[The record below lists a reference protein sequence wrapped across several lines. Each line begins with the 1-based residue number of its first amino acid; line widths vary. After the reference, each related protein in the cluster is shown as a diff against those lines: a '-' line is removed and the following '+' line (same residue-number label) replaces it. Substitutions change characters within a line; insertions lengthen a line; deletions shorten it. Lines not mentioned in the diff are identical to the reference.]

1 MASDKKT
8 STAASR
14 SKKCFIATPLGTVGS
29 EIRKKAEGVIDS
41 VLRPVLEEDFKY
53 EVIVPHE
60 IDQLGSITQQIIIH
74 LLNDELVIANLT
86 GLNPNVMYELAVRH
100 AARKAVVCIAEEG
113 TVLPFDIAAER
124 IAFYDDKMA
133 GVNILKKKLA
143 GAIESA
149 EQEQEHDNPIYR
161 AKVGFEMQKVVV
173 EKGNSTENYILQEL
187 SSIRRMLIR
196 TSTEAKSQVS
206 FRSSD
211 VGEYLFSARRILK
224 LRVYSEEGADLNVIS
239 RKLSMKLSRVFSSEV
254 RGSLIDIS
262 VSEDNHSLNV
272 ILALR
277 RSIDPDDIVHL
288 IEAYNLKVEILEF

>member
-173 EKGNSTENYILQEL
+173 EKGNSTEDYILKRLDEIQSML
-187 SSIRRMLIR
+187 RR
-196 TSTEAKSQVS
+196 TEAHSQYRDRPFPAELYS
-206 FRSSD
+206 RPTS
-211 VGEYLFSARRILK
+211 RRLLK
-224 LRVYSEEGADLNVIS
+224 LRISSMNGEG
-239 RKLSMKLSRVFSSEV
+239 
-254 RGSLIDIS
+254 
-262 VSEDNHSLNV
+262 
-272 ILALR
+272 
-277 RSIDPDDIVHL
+277 IDPKRIQERLEVLCSPIARARLMDFSANKEGDS
-288 IEAYNLKVEILEF
+288 AYVEIDLRGALTALEISSCLEKEGLHVEPL

>member
-1 MASDKKT
+1 MAPDEKT
-8 STAASR
+8 STAANGSG
-14 SKKCFIATPLGTVGS
+14 SKKCFIVTPLGAVGS
-29 EIRKKAEGVIDS
+29 ETRKKAEGVIDS
-41 VLRPVLEEDFKY
+41 VLRPVLEKDFKY

-149 EQEQEHDNPIYR
+149 EQDQEHDNPIYR
-161 AKVGFEMQKVVV
+161 AKMGFEMQKVVV
-173 EKGNSTENYILQEL
+173 EKA
-187 SSIRRMLIR
+187 
-196 TSTEAKSQVS
+196 TSTEDYMFKMIEEMQSMLRRMDAFNQYY
-206 FRSSD
+206 RD
-211 VGEYLFSARRILK
+211 RPLSAELYGPATRR
-224 LRVYSEEGADLNVIS
+224 LRRLRIS
-239 RKLSMKLSRVFSSEV
+239 SMKKGEI
-254 RGSLIDIS
+254 IDRERIQERLDAIS
-262 VSEDNHSLNV
+262 PVGRARLMDFSLNMEGDSV
-272 ILALR
+272 DVAILLR
-277 RSIDPDDIVHL
+277 GPLNPYEIISSIERTGLH
-288 IEAYNLKVEILEF
+288 VEILD

>member
-1 MASDKKT
+1 MAPDEKT
-8 STAASR
+8 STAANGSG
-14 SKKCFIATPLGTVGS
+14 SKKCFIVTPLGAVGS
-29 EIRKKAEGVIDS
+29 ETRKKAEGVIDS
-41 VLRPVLEEDFKY
+41 VLRPVLEKDFKY

-149 EQEQEHDNPIYR
+149 EQDQEHDNPIYR
-161 AKVGFEMQKVVV
+161 AKMGFEMQKVVV
-173 EKGNSTENYILQEL
+173 EKA
-187 SSIRRMLIR
+187 
-196 TSTEAKSQVS
+196 TSTEDYMFKMIEEMQSMLRRMDAFNQYY
-206 FRSSD
+206 RD
-211 VGEYLFSARRILK
+211 RPLSAELYGPATRRL
-224 LRVYSEEGADLNVIS
+224 LRLRIS
-239 RKLSMKLSRVFSSEV
+239 SMKKGEI
-254 RGSLIDIS
+254 IDRERIQERLDAIS
-262 VSEDNHSLNV
+262 PIGRARLMDFSLNMEGDSV
-272 ILALR
+272 DVAILLR
-277 RSIDPDDIVHL
+277 GPLNPYEIISSIERTGLH
-288 IEAYNLKVEILEF
+288 VEILD

>member
-1 MASDKKT
+1 MAPDEKT
-8 STAASR
+8 STAANGSG
-14 SKKCFIATPLGTVGS
+14 SKKCFIVTPLGAVGS
-29 EIRKKAEGVIDS
+29 ETRKKAEGGIDS
-41 VLRPVLEEDFKY
+41 VLRPVLEKDFKY

-149 EQEQEHDNPIYR
+149 EQDQEHDNPIYR
-161 AKVGFEMQKVVV
+161 AKMGFEMQKVVV
-173 EKGNSTENYILQEL
+173 EKA
-187 SSIRRMLIR
+187 
-196 TSTEAKSQVS
+196 TSTEDYMFKMIEEMQSMLRRMDAFNQYY
-206 FRSSD
+206 RD
-211 VGEYLFSARRILK
+211 RPLSAELYGPATRRL
-224 LRVYSEEGADLNVIS
+224 LRLRIS
-239 RKLSMKLSRVFSSEV
+239 SMKKGEI
-254 RGSLIDIS
+254 IDRERIQERLDAIS
-262 VSEDNHSLNV
+262 PVGRARLMDFSLNMEGDSV
-272 ILALR
+272 DVAILLR
-277 RSIDPDDIVHL
+277 GPLNPYEIISSIERTGLH
-288 IEAYNLKVEILEF
+288 VEILD

>member
-14 SKKCFIATPLGTVGS
+14 SKKCFIATPLGAVGS
-29 EIRKKAEGVIDS
+29 ETRKKALGVIDS
-41 VLRPVLEEDFKY
+41 VLRPILEDDFEY

-60 IDQLGSITQQIIIH
+60 IDQLGSITEQIIIH
-74 LLNDELVIANLT
+74 LLHDDLVIANLT

-100 AARKAVVCIAEEG
+100 AAKKTVLCIAERD

-124 IAFYDDKMA
+124 TVFYDDNMA
-133 GVNILKKKLA
+133 GVNALKQELISKIAK
-143 GAIESA
+143 A
-149 EQEQEHDNPIYR
+149 EDDTNLDNPIYR
-161 AKVGFEMQKVVV
+161 AEASFKMQEVTK
-173 EKGNSTENYILQEL
+173 ENTAENYILQEL

-211 VGEYLFSARRILK
+211 VGEYPFSARRILK

-239 RKLSMKLSRVFSSEV
+239 RKLRMKLSRVFSSEV

>member
-1 MASDKKT
+1 MAPDEKT
-8 STAASR
+8 STAANGSG
-14 SKKCFIATPLGTVGS
+14 SKKCFIVTPLGAVGS
-29 EIRKKAEGVIDS
+29 ETRKKAEGVIDS
-41 VLRPVLEEDFKY
+41 VLRPVLEKDFKY

-149 EQEQEHDNPIYR
+149 EQDQEHDNPIYR
-161 AKVGFEMQKVVV
+161 AKMGFEMQKVVV
-173 EKGNSTENYILQEL
+173 EKA
-187 SSIRRMLIR
+187 
-196 TSTEAKSQVS
+196 TSTEDYMFKMIEEMQSMLRRMDAFNQYY
-206 FRSSD
+206 RD
-211 VGEYLFSARRILK
+211 RPLSAELYGPATRRL
-224 LRVYSEEGADLNVIS
+224 LRLRIS
-239 RKLSMKLSRVFSSEV
+239 SMKKGEI
-254 RGSLIDIS
+254 IDRERIQERLDAIS
-262 VSEDNHSLNV
+262 PVGRARLMDFSLNMEGDSV
-272 ILALR
+272 DVAILLR
-277 RSIDPDDIVHL
+277 GPLNPYEIISSIERTGLH
-288 IEAYNLKVEILEF
+288 VEILD

>member
-1 MASDKKT
+1 MAPDEKT
-8 STAASR
+8 STAANGSG
-14 SKKCFIATPLGTVGS
+14 SKKCFIVTPLGAVGS
-29 EIRKKAEGVIDS
+29 ETRKKAEGVIES
-41 VLRPVLEEDFKY
+41 VLRPVLEKDFKY

-149 EQEQEHDNPIYR
+149 EQDQEHDNPIYR
-161 AKVGFEMQKVVV
+161 AKMGFEMQKVVV
-173 EKGNSTENYILQEL
+173 EKA
-187 SSIRRMLIR
+187 
-196 TSTEAKSQVS
+196 TSTEDYMFKMIEEMQSMLRRMDAFNQYY
-206 FRSSD
+206 RD
-211 VGEYLFSARRILK
+211 RPLSAELYGPATRRL
-224 LRVYSEEGADLNVIS
+224 LRLRIS
-239 RKLSMKLSRVFSSEV
+239 SMKKGEI
-254 RGSLIDIS
+254 IDRERIQERLDAIS
-262 VSEDNHSLNV
+262 PVGRARLMDFSLNMEGDSV
-272 ILALR
+272 DVAILLR
-277 RSIDPDDIVHL
+277 GPLNPYEIISSIERTGLH
-288 IEAYNLKVEILEF
+288 VEILD

>member
-1 MASDKKT
+1 MAPDEKT
-8 STAASR
+8 STAANGSG
-14 SKKCFIATPLGTVGS
+14 SKKCFIVTPLGAVGS
-29 EIRKKAEGVIDS
+29 ETRKKAEGVIDS
-41 VLRPVLEEDFKY
+41 VLRPVLEKDFKY

-149 EQEQEHDNPIYR
+149 EQDQEHDNPIYR
-161 AKVGFEMQKVVV
+161 AKMGFEMQKVVV
-173 EKGNSTENYILQEL
+173 EKA
-187 SSIRRMLIR
+187 
-196 TSTEAKSQVS
+196 TSTEDYMFKMIEEMQSMLRRMDAFNQYY
-206 FRSSD
+206 RD
-211 VGEYLFSARRILK
+211 RPLSAELYGPATRRL
-224 LRVYSEEGADLNVIS
+224 LRLRIS
-239 RKLSMKLSRVFSSEV
+239 SMKKGEI
-254 RGSLIDIS
+254 IDRERIQERLDAIS
-262 VSEDNHSLNV
+262 PVGRARLMDFSLNMEGDSV
-272 ILALR
+272 DVAILLR
-277 RSIDPDDIVHL
+277 GPLNPYEIIFSIERTGLH
-288 IEAYNLKVEILEF
+288 VEILD

>member
-1 MASDKKT
+1 MAPDKKT
-8 STAASR
+8 STAANGSG
-14 SKKCFIATPLGTVGS
+14 SKKCFIVTPLGAVGS
-29 EIRKKAEGVIDS
+29 ETRKKAEGVIDS
-41 VLRPVLEEDFKY
+41 VLRPILEKDFKY

-149 EQEQEHDNPIYR
+149 EQDQEHDNPIYR
-161 AKVGFEMQKVVV
+161 AKMGFEMQKVVV
-173 EKGNSTENYILQEL
+173 EKA
-187 SSIRRMLIR
+187 
-196 TSTEAKSQVS
+196 TSTEDYMFKMIEEMQSMLRRMDAFNQYY
-206 FRSSD
+206 RD
-211 VGEYLFSARRILK
+211 RPLSAELYGPATRRL
-224 LRVYSEEGADLNVIS
+224 LRLRIS
-239 RKLSMKLSRVFSSEV
+239 SMKKGEI
-254 RGSLIDIS
+254 IDRERIQERLDAIS
-262 VSEDNHSLNV
+262 PVGRARLMDFSLNMEGDSV
-272 ILALR
+272 DVAILLR
-277 RSIDPDDIVHL
+277 GPLNPYEIISSIERTGLH
-288 IEAYNLKVEILEF
+288 VEILD